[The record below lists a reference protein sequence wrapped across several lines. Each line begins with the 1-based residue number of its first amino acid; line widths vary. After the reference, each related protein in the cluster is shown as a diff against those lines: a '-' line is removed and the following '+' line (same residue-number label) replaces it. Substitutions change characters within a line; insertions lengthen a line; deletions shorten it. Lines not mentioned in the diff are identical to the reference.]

1 MLQEVTPY
9 ILFYAGFAILGTF
22 VLGFFGGWIANTVTS
37 QFLNRPVPYTVHP
50 EMFDSNGNVL
60 PDEILALRFENY
72 NDTDE
77 EEDDDQETSR
87 QES

>member
-9 ILFYAGFAILGTF
+9 IVFFSGFAILMTF
-22 VLGFFGGWIANTVTS
+22 LVGFFAGWITNNVIG
-37 QFLNRPVPYTVHP
+37 QFLSRPVPYSVHP
-50 EMFDSNGNVL
+50 EMFDENGQLV

-77 EEDDDQETSR
+77 EEDDE
-87 QES
+87 

>member
-9 ILFYAGFAILGTF
+9 ILFYAGFAILATF
-22 VLGFFGGWIANTVTS
+22 VLGFFAGWITNNVIA
-37 QFLNRPVPYTVHP
+37 QFLSRPVPYSVHP
-50 EMFDSNGNVL
+50 EMFDENGQVI

-77 EEDDDQETSR
+77 DNEEDD
-87 QES
+87 

>member
-9 ILFYAGFAILGTF
+9 ILFYAGFAILATF
-22 VLGFFGGWIANTVTS
+22 VLGFFGGWIANNVTS
-37 QFLNRPVPYTVHP
+37 QFLNRPVPYSVHP

-60 PDEILALRFENY
+60 PDEILALRFENH

-77 EEDDDQETSR
+77 EEDDDY
-87 QES
+87 